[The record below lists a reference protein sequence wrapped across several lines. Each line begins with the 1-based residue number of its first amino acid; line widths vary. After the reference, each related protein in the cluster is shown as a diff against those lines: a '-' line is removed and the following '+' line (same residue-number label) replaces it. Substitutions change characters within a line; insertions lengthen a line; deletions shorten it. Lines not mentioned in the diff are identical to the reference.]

1 MKKIGLL
8 ILTLLMCV
16 TFNGFAQD
24 FLTGNVTNSKKKP
37 VSNALIYLDT
47 INSGVTTDRKGF
59 YKVEMPEK
67 LETINVYSYKYGLLS
82 SEINDNLVINF
93 VYLNDKKNKKDN
105 IRKGKNVAITYS
117 EDEKKFIAQSAP
129 ELESDLEKEFATYR
143 TIYDLLRGRVAGVR
157 VSQTNQIQI
166 RGVNSV
172 VGSAD
177 PLFVVDGN
185 PVFSIDNILPVDV
198 KDIRILKG
206 PDAAIYGTRGSNGV
220 IVITTKN

>member
-1 MKKIGLL
+1 
-8 ILTLLMCV
+8 MCV

>member
-1 MKKIGLL
+1 
-8 ILTLLMCV
+8 MCV

-198 KDIRILKG
+198 KDIQILKG